1 MRWSKTLTMVNCHA
15 AGEIGHVVTGGV
27 IDVPGETMFEKMV
40 HFEEHRDDL
49 RRICLFEP
57 RGSANQSVNFVLPS
71 TNPLAK
77 MGYVIAESMEYP
89 AMSGSNTI
97 CVATVLLETGILPMT
112 EPVTEL
118 MLEAPAGLILVKC
131 QCANGKVTSVEF
143 TNQPAFANHL
153 DKMIE
158 VPGIGS
164 IKVDV
169 GFGGMTYVIVDAAAL
184 GFGITPDEAR
194 HLCEVGQKIKFAAV
208 EQLPS
213 PHPLNPRIKGI
224 TQTEFV
230 TPLRRE
236 GGVLRSRNAV
246 IVSPGRCD
254 RSPCGTGTS
263 ARLAVM
269 HAKRQI
275 EVGETFI
282 HESIIG
288 TEFESRI
295 TSLTRVGDYPG
306 LISTVSGQAWITGI
320 TQYGVDPTDPF
331 PLGFTL
337 ADTWQEAVDDR
348 LIKSGGDANRIAPNQ
363 DS

>member
-1 MRWSKTLTMVNCHA
+1 MRWNKTLTMVNCHA

-27 IDVPGETMFEKMV
+27 IDVPGQTMFDKMV

-57 RGSANQSVNFVLPS
+57 RGGPNQSVNFVLPA
-71 TNPLAK
+71 TDPQAR
-77 MGYVIAESMEYP
+77 MGYIIAESMEYP

-112 EPVTEL
+112 EPMTEI
-118 MLEAPAGLILVKC
+118 MLESPAGLILVRC
-131 QCANGKVTSVEF
+131 TCADGKVTSVEF

-153 DKMIE
+153 DRMVE
-158 VPGIGS
+158 VPGTGS
-164 IKVDV
+164 LKVDV

-184 GFGITPDEAR
+184 GFGLTPDEAR
-194 HLCEVGQKIKFAAV
+194 DICELGQSIKAAAA

-213 PHPLNPRIKGI
+213 PHPLNPHIKGI

-230 TPLRRE
+230 LPLRRE
-236 GGVLRSRNAV
+236 AGVLRARNAV
-246 IVSPGRCD
+246 VVSPGRCD

-269 HAKRQI
+269 HAKGQI
-275 EVGETFI
+275 AVGETFI

-295 TSLTRVGDYPG
+295 TSTTTVGDYPAIG
-306 LISTVSGQAWITGI
+306 STVAGQAWITGI
-320 TQYGVDPTDPF
+320 TQFGVDPSDPF

-337 ADTWQEAVDDR
+337 ADTWQEAVDDK
-348 LIKSGGDANRIAPNQ
+348 LIKSRK
-363 DS
+363 